1 MIVLQEQDGEKEVAL
16 SMDVP
21 HMNNEHVEC
30 QHVKHLA
37 YLPLSITPVAN
48 KLVSNK
54 ISAIINIRLNTPNIF
69 ANAHCLHKSSNSLVE
84 VNL

>member
-54 ISAIINIRLNTPNIF
+54 ISAIINIQVKRSKCISRTFSATKHAVL
-69 ANAHCLHKSSNSLVE
+69 LKG
-84 VNL
+84 

>member
-54 ISAIINIRLNTPNIF
+54 ISAIINIQFKRSKCI
-69 ANAHCLHKSSNSLVE
+69 SSTFSATKHAVLLKQNF
-84 VNL
+84 

>member
-54 ISAIINIRLNTPNIF
+54 ISAIINIQVKCI
-69 ANAHCLHKSSNSLVE
+69 SSTFSATKHAVLLKQNF
-84 VNL
+84 